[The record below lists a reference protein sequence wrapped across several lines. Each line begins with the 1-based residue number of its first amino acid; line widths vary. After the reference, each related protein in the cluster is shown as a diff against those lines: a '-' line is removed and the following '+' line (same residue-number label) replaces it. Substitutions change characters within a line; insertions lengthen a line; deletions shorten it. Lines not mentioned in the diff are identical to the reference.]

1 MDFFFSQMAWLRFI
15 SLDFIKR
22 VTFFPF
28 YMSIK
33 ILLFVGNNWPVNW
46 PGPSDRWTRWW
57 VNEKHTSK
65 KMITKN
71 FLLKKAMIEKEN
83 SLGGH
88 TRRFW
93 LDSFTRRRTISI
105 FRQKVQRRHFYLM
118 KRFHILWWSCHFSSF
133 TDKQIQFYSIEM
145 HFTLILFGYCCQLI
159 TIRLLLHVWN
169 ITTWFFLLYSN
180 LQL

>member
-1 MDFFFSQMAWLRFI
+1 MLEGWRFFFFFGPEWIEISRRETPTIRCSLYFFSQMAWLRFI

-105 FRQKVQRRHFYLM
+105 FRQKVQRRHFYPM
-118 KRFHILWWSCHFSSF
+118 TRFHSKKKHIIFSGGRVTF
-133 TDKQIQFYSIEM
+133 HHLQI
-145 HFTLILFGYCCQLI
+145 
-159 TIRLLLHVWN
+159 N
-169 ITTWFFLLYSN
+169 KSN
-180 LQL
+180 FVYRNAFNF